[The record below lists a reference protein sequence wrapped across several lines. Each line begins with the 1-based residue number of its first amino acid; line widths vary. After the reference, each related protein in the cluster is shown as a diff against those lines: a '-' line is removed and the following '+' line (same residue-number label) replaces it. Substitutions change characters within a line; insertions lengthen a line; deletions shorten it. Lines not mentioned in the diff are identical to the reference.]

1 MKKIAFIGAYDKTD
15 LLLYIAKIFQELG
28 KKILVVDAT
37 TLQKAKYIVPV
48 INPTRTYVT
57 EFEFMDVAVGFES
70 FEDISDYL
78 GVNDIETLYDVAFI
92 DTDNYEGYENFKLD
106 EAQKKYFVTCFD
118 VYSLKKGLEILSG
131 FNKVVTLTKI
141 LYSRDMTKEEDEY
154 LDFLSM
160 NYNIEWEK
168 EKIYFPFERGDQSA
182 IYENQRTSRIKF
194 KNLSS
199 QFKDSL
205 MYLASGVLE
214 EEGISSSNIRKAVR
228 KIEKGV

>member
-78 GVNDIETLYDVAFI
+78 GVNDIEQLYDIAFV

-106 EAQKKYFVTCFD
+106 ESEKKYFVTCFD

-131 FNKVVTLTKI
+131 FNNVVTLTKI

-154 LDFLSM
+154 LEFLSM

-205 MYLASGVLE
+205 MYLASGLLE
-214 EEGISSSNIRKAVR
+214 EEGISTSNIKKAVR

>member
-1 MKKIAFIGAYDKTD
+1 MRKVAFIGAYDKTD
-15 LLLYIAKIFQELG
+15 LLLYIAKIFQQLG
-28 KKILVVDAT
+28 KRILIVDAT

-48 INPTRTYVT
+48 INPTVTYIT
-57 EFEFMDVAVGFES
+57 EFESMDVAVGFEN

-78 GVNDIETLYDVAFI
+78 GVNSIETIYDVAFV
-92 DTDNYEGYENFKLD
+92 DTDNYEGYENFNLD
-106 EAQKKYFVTCFD
+106 SAEKKYFVTCFD

-131 FNKVVTLTKI
+131 FENLVTLTKV
-141 LYSRDMTKEEDEY
+141 LYSKDMSKEEDEY

-182 IYENQRTSRIKF
+182 IYENQRTARIKF
-194 KNLSS
+194 KNLTS

-205 MYLASGVLE
+205 MYLASGLFE
-214 EEGISSSNIRKAVR
+214 DDGISSGDIKKAVR

>member
-1 MKKIAFIGAYDKTD
+1 MRKVAFIGAYDKTD
-15 LLLYIAKIFQELG
+15 LLLYIAKIFQQLG
-28 KKILVVDAT
+28 KRILIVDAT

-48 INPTRTYVT
+48 INPTVTYIT
-57 EFEFMDVAVGFES
+57 EFESMDVAVGFES

-78 GVNDIETLYDVAFI
+78 GVNSIETLYDVVFV
-92 DTDNYEGYENFKLD
+92 DTDNYEGYERFNLD
-106 EAQKKYFVTCFD
+106 SAEKKYFVTCFD

-131 FNKVVTLTKI
+131 FENLVTLTKV
-141 LYSRDMTKEEDEY
+141 LYSKDMSKEEDEY
-154 LDFLSM
+154 LEFLAM

-182 IYENQRTSRIKF
+182 IYENQRTARIKF
-194 KNLSS
+194 KNLTS

-205 MYLASGVLE
+205 MYLASGLLE
-214 EEGISSSNIRKAVR
+214 DDGISSSDIKKAVR